1 MSDNFYKNS
10 LPKIKTESINLEN
23 RKSQQKQKR
32 IFSISSKKESV
43 YLMENENG
51 NGDNFKKEMI
61 LLFEKLNDTST
72 RQGSFNKIKE
82 VFSKFGN
89 NGKKIKEIVS
99 VLNYYKHKDIS
110 THAIEYLCLLVSF
123 LPSVLINKTFQ
134 IDELKGLLKFLIF
147 FNENKNFTI
156 QQSIS
161 LAVSQIG
168 MLYIKVLLNEN
179 HIYQTTTTTNYTET
193 TIENDI
199 PIQKAMIT
207 AEEVFDTINSKIL
220 YKFSDLTLTSSL
232 PSTNYRSF
240 CNSLVLLDFSY
251 SLISINTK
259 LKLVKAK
266 NTLKIISSIDD
277 VLYNILDIIIMAIE
291 KYSSKIIHYTIYQC
305 MSILIDYF
313 KYMVFCRFTSK
324 PRVFHSLIDTIC
336 IILRQKEASAYK
348 EKVSICKLIISLY
361 IVVYL
366 SSVPTEDDPLLTS
379 SYNLIQLFKKEEII
393 QKVTSSLEFS
403 SKDRVSKVQII
414 ATEALNVVKA
424 EGKDMKEKNSM
435 LMNNNNN
442 EALTIS
448 KPYWKLGDKTRRS
461 KFNKIRNLKK
471 RLLSNESGKE
481 KKSHFNIEIFSD
493 IDKHMKK
500 SNDLNANEEYGNI
513 KYNQDVEVREDTLK
527 TEETIQNEA
536 YNEKVDSLDRDYD
549 YMNNNEE
556 ENYNEIIT
564 KGLGKYLKKKYF
576 HNQDSLTY
584 DINIKK
590 SISSRRESKSP
601 IKSFP
606 IKEHIKLKRDKKK
619 SIENDEDEMIDC
631 NENEED
637 EIYYVDQRTKRRYKR
652 SNNQLPIE
660 SQSNKMVFEYEE
672 NQANECKVDEKE
684 DELKQSQIT
693 KENENTNGKEK
704 VKEVLNSLKDY
715 VTYQSN
721 DFNMKINKFESKVKK
736 RVIKINSQ
744 VDEIFEKVNIIQ
756 DNLTNNV
763 NISNNKSIISVHDNK
778 NKEEEPLLRQWNE
791 ILILLKDEKL
801 DEAFEKLV
809 FEMKDDV
816 YFIRLFFLIKQKIV
830 FLKKENLVLAVTRLT
845 SILSNKKIEIMGISL
860 LKRIFSYYDSS
871 LLNGDICKENRHI
884 KDCPSLRNSCEGCK
898 TENFNKEDDYDYD
911 NALSK
916 EDLSVLLNMLENN
929 IKSQDGR
936 VSFLS
941 KEVYEIVNSWFKL
954 ED

>member
-1 MSDNFYKNS
+1 MSDNYYKNS
-10 LPKIKTESINLEN
+10 LPKIKTESIHLEN
-23 RKSQQKQKR
+23 RKNQQKQKR
-32 IFSISSKKESV
+32 TFSINSKKESI
-43 YLMENENG
+43 YLTENENG
-51 NGDNFKKEMI
+51 NGENFKKEMI

-82 VFSKFGN
+82 IFSKFGN
-89 NGKKIKEIVS
+89 NSKKIKEIVS

-123 LPSVLINKTFQ
+123 LPSVLINHTFQ
-134 IDELKGLLKFLIF
+134 IDELKGLLKFLLF

-179 HIYQTTTTTNYTET
+179 NIYQTTTTTNYTET
-193 TIENDI
+193 TIENDT
-199 PIQKAMIT
+199 PIQKAMTT
-207 AEEVFDTINSKIL
+207 AEGVFDTINSKIL
-220 YKFSDLTLTSSL
+220 YKFSDLTLTTSL
-232 PSTNYRSF
+232 PSTNHRSF

-277 VLYNILDIIIMAIE
+277 VLYNILDIIILAIE
-291 KYSSKIIHYTIYQC
+291 KYSSKIVHYTLYQC
-305 MSILIDYF
+305 ISILIDYF
-313 KYMVFCRFTSK
+313 KNMVFCRFTSK
-324 PRVFHSLIDTIC
+324 PRVFYSLIDTIC

-361 IVVYL
+361 NVVYS
-366 SSVPTEDDPLLTS
+366 SSVPTDDDSLLKS
-379 SYNLIQLFKKEEII
+379 IYNLIQLFKKEEII

-424 EGKDMKEKNSM
+424 EGKDLKEKNSI
-435 LMNNNNN
+435 LMSNNNN
-442 EALTIS
+442 ETLNLA

-471 RLLSNESGKE
+471 RLLSKES
-481 KKSHFNIEIFSD
+481 KKSHLNIEIFSD

-513 KYNQDVEVREDTLK
+513 KYNQEGEIREDTLK
-527 TEETIQNEA
+527 TEETIQNND
-536 YNEKVDSLDRDYD
+536 YNEKVKSIDRDYD
-549 YMNNNEE
+549 YQNNNEE

-601 IKSFP
+601 VKSFP

-619 SIENDEDEMIDC
+619 SIENDEDDMIDC
-631 NENEED
+631 NEKEED
-637 EIYYVDQRTKRRYKR
+637 EIYYVDQRTKRRYKK

-660 SQSNKMVFEYEE
+660 TQSNKMVFEYEE
-672 NQANECKVDEKE
+672 NQANECKVDEEKDESKQGQVIKE
-684 DELKQSQIT
+684 K
-693 KENENTNGKEK
+693 ENTNGKEK
-704 VKEVLNSLKDY
+704 VKEVLSSLKDY

-721 DFNMKINKFESKVKK
+721 DFNMKMNKFESKVKK

-744 VDEIFEKVNIIQ
+744 MDEIFEKVNIIQ
-756 DNLTNNV
+756 DNLTNV
-763 NISNNKSIISVHDNK
+763 NISNNKSIISINDKK
-778 NKEEEPLLRQWNE
+778 NKDEEPLLRQWNE
-791 ILILLKDEKL
+791 VLILLKEEKL

-845 SILSNKKIEIMGISL
+845 SILSNKKIEIMGISI

-898 TENFNKEDDYDYD
+898 TENFNKEDDYDYG
-911 NALSK
+911 NGLSK
-916 EDLSVLLNMLENN
+916 EDLSLLLNMLENN
-929 IKSQDGR
+929 VNSQNGR
-936 VSFLS
+936 ISFLS
-941 KEVYEIVNSWFKL
+941 KEVYEIVNSWFRI